1 MISCSMLEIYN
12 EKMMD
17 LFIFPQHNSS
27 EPQELKL
34 KEINDQIIIDG
45 LVEVEVEDES
55 EILELVRLGHKNRK
69 VASTYNNDA
78 SSRSH
83 TILFVYRRL

>member
-1 MISCSMLEIYN
+1 M
-12 EKMMD
+12 
-17 LFIFPQHNSS
+17 
-27 EPQELKL
+27 
-34 KEINDQIIIDG
+34 IDG

-55 EILELVRLGHKNRK
+55 EILELVRLGHRNRK

-83 TILFVYRRL
+83 TILFVYRRFESKGI